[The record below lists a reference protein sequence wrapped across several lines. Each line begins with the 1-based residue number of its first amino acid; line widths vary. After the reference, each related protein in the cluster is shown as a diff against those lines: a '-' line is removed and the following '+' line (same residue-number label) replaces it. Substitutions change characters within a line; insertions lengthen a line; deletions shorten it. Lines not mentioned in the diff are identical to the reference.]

1 MNNNIYSRI
10 SPLIFTNFLLAVIAG
25 SMLWNIAGSSVE
37 SMAQAQPEELADLL
51 RELEDGSMAQAQPE
65 ELADLLR
72 ELEDGPHARKRR
84 LDAARRDF
92 DSYRNS
98 RRLLDFDSPSHIA
111 SMDRTV
117 ALKIQLMEF
126 VEAGRMSQEEADREF
141 SDFIDQMARRKRANA
156 ERGIMDRDIEALLQ
170 ERIRNEG
177 RRDNHD
183 EEILALMYGIEM
195 NTRR

>member
-1 MNNNIYSRI
+1 MSNNIYSRI

-37 SMAQAQPEELADLL
+37 SMAQAQPEELTDLQ
-51 RELEDGSMAQAQPE
+51 REL
-65 ELADLLR
+65 L
-72 ELEDGPHARKRR
+72 DGPHARKRR
-84 LDAARRDF
+84 LDAARRDL
-92 DSYRNS
+92 DRYRNS
-98 RRLLDFDSPSHIA
+98 RRLLDSPSHIA

-117 ALKIQLMEF
+117 SLKIKLMEL

-141 SDFIDQMARRKRANA
+141 SDFIDQMARQERAYA
-156 ERGIMDRDIEALLQ
+156 ERGIMDRDIEALLL

-177 RRDNHD
+177 RIDNHD
-183 EEILALMYGIEM
+183 EEILALMYEIEM